1 MPPETLHIPAAP
13 HIPRA
18 GAALDANTRLRQTL
32 ARLRRGI
39 ARHLV
44 LQTVSWLVIAFVA
57 WAFASFLLDYLV
69 RMTVPQRA
77 IILAA
82 GAALLGF
89 IVWRWLIRPLRQS
102 VRDEDLALVL
112 ENHFPQLEDRVITT
126 LQLAAKAKTADGTSQ
141 QLLDAVAEEA
151 LEQVNRVSITDPL
164 NSQRLRK
171 RLFYG
176 FLVAALFAAPWLIPA
191 SQPWMK
197 IWAQRVLLLQ
207 ADMSYPR
214 QTHLKVFRILD
225 GEPVEL
231 KESNRI
237 IRIGRGED
245 LDILV
250 VASGFR
256 IPPNVRFDL
265 QFASSGRLRE
275 TVDRAEADRFNRKF
289 FNVIEPFSFSV
300 VGGDDETATFSV
312 EVVDPPVLSAMEF
325 ECEYPAYT
333 ALPKRK
339 YTGSEGGLDAVVGTT
354 VTVRVL
360 ASKPLRAGKL
370 LLNSARI
377 SELTLKPEG
386 NGSLLEGRFQLTDP
400 QRHSGMLRFSLTDS
414 EGFTTE
420 AFSYPFTTMPDRAPL
435 VKVMTKG
442 VSDRITPNAR
452 VPLEIEASDDYGIS
466 QTLLVHVRRP
476 EGKEEGAEE
485 KTSAIESAPQ
495 NRAQF
500 IHNHPWEVE
509 PLGLKPDDILIFRAE
524 ALDAVQGR
532 GQSGAISL
540 RVVKPEVL
548 LEEIRRQLRLYA
560 QELERL
566 LKRQR
571 DTTIVT
577 RVSRDILMAD
587 KPNALAEETQK
598 IQEVIAG
605 ERDLGNTL
613 QTLSEQFARLA
624 SEMENNRVGNPDEHK
639 FWRERA
645 VAPIAEVSKQVLGA
659 LVSRLGDAQ
668 GADQSA
674 TAVEKLQHAIR
685 EQESVETKLEA
696 IYVEISAVSE
706 WGPII
711 EELRR
716 LLDRARENKAGIEE
730 LEKKLL
736 EEFLKGGNRPK

>member
-1 MPPETLHIPAAP
+1 MPPETLDIPAAP
-13 HIPRA
+13 HVPRA
-18 GAALDANTRLRQTL
+18 GAALDANTRLRQAL

-39 ARHLV
+39 ARHLT
-44 LQTVSWLVIAFVA
+44 LQTLSWLVIAFVT
-57 WAFASFLLDYLV
+57 WAFASFALDYLV

-77 IILAA
+77 IVLAA
-82 GAALLGF
+82 GAIVLGF
-89 IVWRWLIRPLRQS
+89 VVWRWLIRPLRQT

-126 LQLAAKAKTADGTSQ
+126 LQLAAKTKTAEGMSP

-151 LEQVNRVSITDPL
+151 LEQVNRVSITEPL

-176 FLVAALFAAPWLIPA
+176 LLVAALFAVPWLIPA
-191 SQPWMK
+191 SRPWMK
-197 IWAQRVLLLQ
+197 TWANRVLRLQ
-207 ADMSYPR
+207 TDAVYPR
-214 QTHLKVFRILD
+214 QTHLTIFRIVE

-231 KESNRI
+231 KGSSNVV
-237 IRIGRGED
+237 RIGRGED

-265 QFASSGRLRE
+265 RFASSGRLRE

-300 VGGDDETATFSV
+300 AGGDDETATFNI
-312 EVVDPPVLSAMEF
+312 EVVDPPVLSEMAF
-325 ECEYPAYT
+325 ECEFPAYT
-333 ALPKRK
+333 ALPKRVF
-339 YTGSEGGLDAVVGTT
+339 TGSEGGLDAVVGTS
-354 VTVRVL
+354 VTVRAV
-360 ASKPLRAGKL
+360 ASKGLRAGKL
-370 LLNSARI
+370 LLNGARMT
-377 SELTLKPEG
+377 EVTLAPDAKG
-386 NGSLLEGRFQLTDP
+386 VRLEGKFQLTDP
-400 QRHSGMLRFSLTDS
+400 QQHSGMLRFSLTDS

-420 AFSYPFTTMPDRAPL
+420 AFSYPFTTLPDRAPL

-442 VSDRITPNAR
+442 VSERITPNAR

-466 QTLLVHVRRP
+466 QTLLVHARRP
-476 EGKEEGAEE
+476 EGREDGAEE
-485 KTSAIESAPQ
+485 KTSAVESAPQ
-495 NRAQF
+495 NRPQF
-500 IHNHPWEVE
+500 IHNHPWELE

-548 LEEIRRQLRLYA
+548 VEEIRRQLRLYA

-624 SEMENNRVGNPDEHK
+624 AEMENNRVGNADEPK
-639 FWRERA
+639 FWHERA
-645 VAPIAEVSKQVLGA
+645 VAPLAEVSKQVLGA

-668 GADQSA
+668 GADQSSA
-674 TAVEKLQHAIR
+674 AVEKLQLAIR
-685 EQESVETKLEA
+685 EQEAVESKLEA
-696 IYVEISAVSE
+696 IYVEISAISE
-706 WGPII
+706 WGPLI

-716 LLDRARENKAGIEE
+716 LLDRARDNKTGTEDWE
-730 LEKKLL
+730 RKLL
-736 EEFLKGGNRPK
+736 EDFLKGGGQPK

>member
-1 MPPETLHIPAAP
+1 MPSETLDIPAP

-18 GAALDANTRLRQTL
+18 GAALDANTRLRQAL

-39 ARHLV
+39 ARHLT
-44 LQTVSWLVIAFVA
+44 LQTLSWLVIAFVA
-57 WAFASFLLDYLV
+57 WAFASFILDYLV
-69 RMTVPQRA
+69 RMTVPQRG
-77 IILAA
+77 ILLAA
-82 GAALLGF
+82 GAVLCGL
-89 IVWRWLIRPLRQS
+89 IVFRWLIRPLRQT

-126 LQLAAKAKTADGTSQ
+126 LQLAAKAKTADGMSAQ
-141 QLLDAVAEEA
+141 MLDAVAEEA
-151 LEQVNRVSITDPL
+151 LEQVNRVSITEPL

-171 RLFYG
+171 QLFYG
-176 FLVAALFAAPWLIPA
+176 LLVGALFAVPWMIPA
-191 SQPWMK
+191 TRS
-197 IWAQRVLLLQ
+197 WANIFCSRMFTLSD
-207 ADMSYPR
+207 APYPR
-214 QTHLKVFRILD
+214 QTHLKVYRLVE

-231 KESNRI
+231 RDSNNV

-250 VASGFR
+250 VASGIR

-300 VGGDDETATFSV
+300 AGGDDETAKFSI
-312 EVVDPPVLSAMEF
+312 EVVDPPVLSEMAF
-325 ECEYPAYT
+325 ECEFPAYT
-333 ALPKRK
+333 ALPKRT
-339 YTGSEGGLDAVVGTT
+339 YTGSEGGVDAVVGTT
-354 VTVRVL
+354 VTVRAV
-360 ASKPLRAGKL
+360 ASKSLRAGKL
-370 LLNSARI
+370 LLSGARMT
-377 SELTLKPEG
+377 ELTLSPDAKG
-386 NGSLLEGRFQLTDP
+386 VRLEGKFQLTDP
-400 QRHSGMLRFSLTDS
+400 QKHSGMLRFSLTDA

-420 AFSYPFTTMPDRAPL
+420 AFSYPFTTLPDRAPL
-435 VKVMTKG
+435 VKLMTKG
-442 VSDRITPNAR
+442 VSERITPNAR
-452 VPLEIEASDDYGIS
+452 VPLEIEASDDYGIT

-485 KTSAIESAPQ
+485 KTSAVESAPQ
-495 NRAQF
+495 NRTQF
-500 IHNHPWEVE
+500 VHNYPWEVE

-540 RVVKPEVL
+540 RVTKPEVV

-587 KPNALAEETQK
+587 KPNALAEESQK

-624 SEMENNRVGNPDEHK
+624 AEMENNRVGNADEPK
-639 FWRERA
+639 FWRDRA
-645 VAPIAEVSKQVLGA
+645 VAPLADVSKQVLGA

-668 GADQSA
+668 GADKSA
-674 TAVEKLQHAIR
+674 AAVEKLQLAIR

-696 IYVEISAVSE
+696 IYVEISAISE

-716 LLDRARENKAGIEE
+716 LLDRAKDNKTGIEE

-736 EEFLKGGNRPK
+736 EEFLKGGGQK

>member
-1 MPPETLHIPAAP
+1 MPPETLDLPAP

-18 GAALDANTRLRQTL
+18 GAALDANTRLRHAL

-39 ARHLV
+39 ARHLT
-44 LQTVSWLVIAFVA
+44 LQTLSWLVIAFVA
-57 WAFASFLLDYLV
+57 WAFASFALDYLV
-69 RMTVPQRA
+69 RMTVPQRG
-77 IILAA
+77 ILLAA
-82 GAALLGF
+82 GAVLFGF
-89 IVWRWLIRPLRQS
+89 IVFRWLIRPLRQT

-126 LQLAAKAKTADGTSQ
+126 LQLAAKAKTADGISAQ
-141 QLLDAVAEEA
+141 MLDAVAEEA
-151 LEQVNRVSITDPL
+151 LEQVNRVSITEPL

-171 RLFYG
+171 LLLYG
-176 FLVAALFAAPWLIPA
+176 ALVGALFAV
-191 SQPWMK
+191 PWMMPATRA
-197 IWAQRVLLLQ
+197 WAHIFCSRMFTLSDVP
-207 ADMSYPR
+207 YPR
-214 QTHLKVFRILD
+214 QTHLKVFRLVE

-231 KESNRI
+231 KDSNNV

-250 VASGFR
+250 VASGIR
-256 IPPNVRFDL
+256 IPPNVRFEL

-300 VGGDDETATFSV
+300 VGGDDETAKFSI
-312 EVVDPPVLSAMEF
+312 EVVDPPVLSEMAF
-325 ECEYPAYT
+325 ECEFPAYT
-333 ALPKRK
+333 ALPKRT

-354 VTVRVL
+354 VTVRAV
-360 ASKPLRAGKL
+360 ASKSLRAGKL
-370 LLNSARI
+370 LLSGAKMTD
-377 SELTLKPEG
+377 LTLDPDAKG
-386 NGSLLEGRFQLTDP
+386 VRLEGKFQLTDP
-400 QRHSGMLRFSLTDS
+400 QRHSGMLRFSLTDA

-420 AFSYPFTTMPDRAPL
+420 AFSYPFTTLPDRAPL
-435 VKVMTKG
+435 VKLMTKG

-452 VPLEIEASDDYGIS
+452 VPLEIEASDDYGIT

-485 KTSAIESAPQ
+485 KTSAVESAPQ
-495 NRAQF
+495 NRTQF
-500 IHNHPWEVE
+500 VHNHPWEVE

-540 RVVKPEVL
+540 RVVKPEVV

-587 KPNALAEETQK
+587 KPNALAEESQK

-624 SEMENNRVGNPDEHK
+624 AEMENNRVGNADEPQ
-639 FWRERA
+639 FWRDRA
-645 VAPIAEVSKQVLGA
+645 VSPLADVSKQVLGA

-668 GADQSA
+668 GADKTA
-674 TAVEKLQHAIR
+674 TAVEKLQLAIR
-685 EQESVETKLEA
+685 EQEAVETKLEA
-696 IYVEISAVSE
+696 IYVEISAISE

-716 LLDRARENKAGIEE
+716 LLDRAKANKAGIEE

-736 EEFLKGGNRPK
+736 EEFLKGGGKK